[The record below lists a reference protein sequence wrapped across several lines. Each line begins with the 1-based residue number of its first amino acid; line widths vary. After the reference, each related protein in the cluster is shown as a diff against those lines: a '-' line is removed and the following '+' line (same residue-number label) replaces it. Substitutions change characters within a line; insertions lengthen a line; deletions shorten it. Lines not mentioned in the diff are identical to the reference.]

1 MDQRGLTQYERQ
13 PFNLAGKPYIWVR
26 VNGQLQTR
34 SALRPD
40 GRGLTDEAIARLAG
54 E

>member
-1 MDQRGLTQYERQ
+1 MDSRGLTQYERM
-13 PFNLAGKPYIWVR
+13 PFELAGKPYIWVR

-34 SALRPD
+34 SALTED
-40 GRGLTDEAIARLAG
+40 GKLTNEAIARLAG